1 MHITS
6 DPAKEAINIS
16 KHGLSLQ
23 EAESLE
29 WDIAFAWEDDRYAYG
44 EMRMVALI
52 PKGMTIYYVVY
63 IDDGS
68 DVLRIISLRKATKM
82 ELKFYVSNY

>member
-1 MHITS
+1 
-6 DPAKEAINIS
+6 
-16 KHGLSLQ
+16 
-23 EAESLE
+23 
-29 WDIAFAWEDDRYAYG
+29 
-44 EMRMVALI
+44 MVALI